1 MREYK
6 YLGTPLQIGFEGRH
20 TKMRKQVVSSCSAL
34 LRQIGRVDML
44 GPRQTRRCMEL
55 AMAGVMGYFARST
68 PLRWADCHAIE
79 QVRVRELARRKH
91 TAAHGHAAVYLAE
104 EAGGAGHTHQLKWK
118 VVASLPR
125 MENRQGHSSMVALQ
139 SRRCMEQQAACLRTA
154 VHALWW
160 MVRVEEA

>member
-1 MREYK
+1 MPQVREYK

-91 TAAHGHAAVYLAE
+91 TAAPKRDADQIPVAPAGKNRATPADAVSDAP
-104 EAGGAGHTHQLKWK
+104 ADTGPDAP
-118 VVASLPR
+118 AD
-125 MENRQGHSSMVALQ
+125 
-139 SRRCMEQQAACLRTA
+139 TA
-154 VHALWW
+154 PSDTPADDP
-160 MVRVEEA
+160 ATKP